1 MREAGEETGI
11 KDCVIVTW
19 DAEKEF
25 EEDGVWA
32 VPFWKWTLEDAHTA
46 DPAAVLEHE
55 YRKLVDADEKS
66 SDEKLNEFALEN
78 K

>member
-1 MREAGEETGI
+1 MKDMREAREETGI

-19 DAEKEF
+19 DTEKEF
-25 EEDGVWA
+25 EEDGVRA

-46 DPAAVLEHE
+46 
-55 YRKLVDADEKS
+55 
-66 SDEKLNEFALEN
+66 EN